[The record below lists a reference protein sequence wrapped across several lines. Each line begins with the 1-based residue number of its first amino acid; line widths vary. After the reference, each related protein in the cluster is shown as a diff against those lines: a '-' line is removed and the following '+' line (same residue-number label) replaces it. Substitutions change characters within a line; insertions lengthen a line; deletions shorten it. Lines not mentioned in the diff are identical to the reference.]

1 MSVPVCCGH
10 PMIGVEYPDL
20 YDGVALWLCGTCS
33 RQTHRFPADIYL
45 GQKIRRAAEERGWH
59 VEEPAS

>member
-1 MSVPVCCGH
+1 
-10 PMIGVEYPDL
+10 MIGVEYPDL